1 MTYRITAYRSVLLS
15 YARMDTSA
23 AGFEPTQVTLT
34 DFKSVALT
42 NSAKLTNLLSPLFNY
57 PQGMTI
63 LILFAVRT

>member
-23 AGFEPTQVTLT
+23 AGFEPTQVALT

-42 NSAKLTNLLSPLFNY
+42 NSAKLTCLLGPFIISYDDFKKLLYGPDL
-57 PQGMTI
+57 
-63 LILFAVRT
+63 